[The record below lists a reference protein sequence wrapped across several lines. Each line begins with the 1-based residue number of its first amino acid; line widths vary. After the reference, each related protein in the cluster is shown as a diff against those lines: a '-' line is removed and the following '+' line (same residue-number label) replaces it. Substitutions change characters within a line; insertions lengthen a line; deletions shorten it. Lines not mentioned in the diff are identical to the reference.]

1 MQHIAASMSLRRDS
15 CVLHVH
21 VGDQIP
27 DSQSEERLHACTLPP
42 CKNDTTPQKVWNSL
56 GTENWN
62 VSGSDAWW
70 SAPFKAGALRT
81 VSEDSLPHVHP
92 HNSTSRWVEVFWKS
106 ALVVS
111 ATSQSLRTCANKSAR
126 LDVSDMHMN
135 WTYHPTVWNYVI
147 YFETVAHK
155 KSPQPQKS
163 SRVIVASGVPAN
175 FSFHLELLRYAPE
188 CPKGPAESPAPSYE
202 TASIRN
208 MCIVQT
214 IKTMALPGHWTDK
227 SKRIGVKAHT
237 GGSSEQRQATCNALP
252 DSFDWSTQVRSSRP
266 CSPALEACAWLNYSS
281 PLVATRPGRSQP
293 HMARW
298 LLSPSPPLCPF
309 RIFSSR
315 IIAFS
320 SLTPTYAALFGQVV
334 IDPSPVAF
342 LLHAWS
348 WAAFWKS
355 SWSSCRS
362 VACSRHRWL
371 RPFLSGIYLGAINSD
386 SLLSYIISAMAPSNQ
401 APSPWCL
408 APWLVVMATWPIS
421 RTSSIVIASAI
432 WSTPMPI
439 CGRKGH
445 SELQPFIF
453 RESGW
458 RRGQSLLVKLSMIV
472 QAWKSNSFHSNM
484 VFKPHTCAVRA
495 RSLLTFFDE
504 ACQPPQDGLKFG
516 HPHHQTLFPFRPHY
530 GICTPQNGGNS
541 AEKTNCTVT
550 TPDSVSGLQLS
561 RRKKKLRMRMP
572 FKLS

>member
-27 DSQSEERLHACTLPP
+27 DFQSEQRLHACTLLP

-135 WTYHPTVWNYVI
+135 STYHPTVWNYVI

-237 GGSSEQRQATCNALP
+237 GRSSEQRQATCNALP

-266 CSPALEACAWLNYSS
+266 CSPVLEACAWLNYSS

-309 RIFSSR
+309 PYLFFPHHRVQFPHTHIHCPLRTGRHRPFAGCLSLARMVFSRLLKIFVKFLSIRRLQPTSLAETFSQRNISRSNRPWFSSV
-315 IIAFS
+315 
-320 SLTPTYAALFGQVV
+320 LFH
-334 IDPSPVAF
+334 F
-342 LLHAWS
+342 
-348 WAAFWKS
+348 
-355 SWSSCRS
+355 R
-362 VACSRHRWL
+362 
-371 RPFLSGIYLGAINSD
+371 YGA
-386 SLLSYIISAMAPSNQ
+386 
-401 APSPWCL
+401 
-408 APWLVVMATWPIS
+408 
-421 RTSSIVIASAI
+421 
-432 WSTPMPI
+432 
-439 CGRKGH
+439 K
-445 SELQPFIF
+445 QP
-453 RESGW
+453 G
-458 RRGQSLLVKLSMIV
+458 
-472 QAWKSNSFHSNM
+472 
-484 VFKPHTCAVRA
+484 P
-495 RSLLTFFDE
+495 
-504 ACQPPQDGLKFG
+504 
-516 HPHHQTLFPFRPHY
+516 
-530 GICTPQNGGNS
+530 
-541 AEKTNCTVT
+541 
-550 TPDSVSGLQLS
+550 
-561 RRKKKLRMRMP
+561 
-572 FKLS
+572 